1 VPPAARLAVCLILTP
16 AEPPILEDEPTAE
29 RAHQAAY
36 LLGIVHKLRVSALAL
51 EFPVTHIQTMLWS
64 WTHPYMMRITGRAAR
79 EQRGEYLR
87 QQKGRL
93 DIHYRTHVCVCALST
108 DAASFLEALT
118 ALDPSVPEDCE
129 VAARGVDS
137 RQDTHDIIMPRLAF
151 LRIIGLEWARA
162 QQAEESPTL
171 REQLSECLRIRAAAG
186 LAPPHVV
193 LEDGAY
199 FPEDAAQKLVSE
211 GRANSIIILGID
223 GADVEDDGES
233 YLTESDNSES
243 GDTSSVTSSSDDPDS
258 DPEVEFASRFLV
270 YDVIASEDEDD
281 EGSWREE
288 SGEEDSMST

>member
-1 VPPAARLAVCLILTP
+1 
-16 AEPPILEDEPTAE
+16 
-29 RAHQAAY
+29 
-36 LLGIVHKLRVSALAL
+36 
-51 EFPVTHIQTMLWS
+51 
-64 WTHPYMMRITGRAAR
+64 
-79 EQRGEYLR
+79 
-87 QQKGRL
+87 
-93 DIHYRTHVCVCALST
+93 VCVCALSA

-118 ALDPSVPEDCE
+118 ALELSVPEDCE
-129 VAARGVDS
+129 DASRGVVS
-137 RQDTHDIIMPRLAF
+137 RQEANDIIMPRLAF

-186 LAPPHVV
+186 LAPPHLV

-199 FPEDAAQKLVSE
+199 FSEHAAQKLWGE
-211 GRANSIIILGID
+211 GRASSVIILGID
-223 GADVEDDGES
+223 GADIEDDGES

-243 GDTSSVTSSSDDPDS
+243 GDMSSVTSSSDDPDP

-270 YDVIASEDEDD
+270 YDEMASEDADD